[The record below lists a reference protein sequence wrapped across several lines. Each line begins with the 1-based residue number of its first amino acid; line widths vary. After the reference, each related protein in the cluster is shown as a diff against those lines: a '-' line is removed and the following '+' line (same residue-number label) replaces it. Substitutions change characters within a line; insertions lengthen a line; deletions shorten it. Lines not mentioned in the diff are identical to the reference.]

1 MRDPSRVRVSGPLAC
16 YADGFCGELA
26 EGGYSRG
33 AAAVQLQVMGHLSGW
48 LARRGL
54 DGSGLTA
61 AVVDAYLAERRSTG
75 CASHWSRRALAPL
88 LGFLQQRD
96 VAPVPGTSGPEAGP
110 VEALLGRYARWLA
123 SERGLA
129 ETTIQRNVG
138 LVRPLVAGLRRADR
152 VELEHLAAGDVTAFV
167 VAQRQDVCGGTPPRM
182 VTALRSLLRFLHV
195 EGFIDQPLVS
205 AVPPVATWKLAGLP
219 QALQA
224 DQVAALLGSCD
235 PATVVGRRDLAIL
248 QVLVRLGL
256 RAGEAAALRLDDID
270 WRRGEL
276 TVCGKG
282 NRHDRL
288 PLPAD
293 VGQAIVAYL
302 IASRRPTT
310 SAGIGRAGREVF
322 VTVKAPQRALT
333 RGAVTQVV
341 ARGAVTQVV
350 ARGAVTQVVARGAV
364 TQVVAR
370 AARRADLGPI
380 YAHRLRHTAATGM
393 LRAGGSLTE
402 IGQVLRHRHTLT
414 TAIYAKVDIEALRL
428 LARPWPTT
436 PGAA

>member
-16 YADGFCGELA
+16 YADGFRGELA
-26 EGGYSRG
+26 ERGYSRG

-123 SERGLA
+123 TERGLA

-138 LVRPLVAGLRRADR
+138 LVRPFVARLRRADR
-152 VELEHLAAGDVTAFV
+152 VELEHLGAGDVTAFV
-167 VAQRQDVCGGTPPRM
+167 VAQCQDVRGGTPPRM

-195 EGFIDQPLVS
+195 EGFINQPLVT

-219 QALQA
+219 EALQA

-302 IASRRPTT
+302 IASRRSTT
-310 SAGIGRAGREVF
+310 GAGIGTGREVF
-322 VTVKAPQRALT
+322 VTVKAPRSALT

-341 ARGAVTQVV
+341 ARA
-350 ARGAVTQVVARGAV
+350 AY
-364 TQVVAR
+364 R
-370 AARRADLGPI
+370 AGLGPI

>member
-16 YADGFCGELA
+16 YADGFRGELA
-26 EGGYSRG
+26 ERGYSRG

-48 LARRGL
+48 LAHRGL

-61 AVVDAYLAERRSTG
+61 AVADAYLAERRSMG

-138 LVRPLVAGLRRADR
+138 LVRPFVARLRRADR
-152 VELEHLAAGDVTAFV
+152 VELEHLGAGDVTAFV
-167 VAQRQDVCGGTPPRM
+167 VAQCQDVRGGTPPRM

-195 EGFIDQPLVS
+195 EGFINQPLVT

-219 QALQA
+219 EALQA

-293 VGQAIVAYL
+293 VGQAIVAWL
-302 IASRRPTT
+302 TAGRPEAT
-310 SAGIGRAGREVF
+310 AAGREVF
-322 VTVKAPQRALT
+322 MRVKAPHEALT

-341 ARGAVTQVV
+341 ARAGM
-350 ARGAVTQVVARGAV
+350 
-364 TQVVAR
+364 R
-370 AARRADLGPI
+370 AGLGPI

-393 LRAGGSLTE
+393 LRAGGSLPE
-402 IGQVLRHRHTLT
+402 IGQVLRHRHALT
-414 TAIYAKVDIEALRL
+414 TAIYAKVDLDALRP
-428 LARPWPTT
+428 LARRWPG
-436 PGAA
+436 GAA

>member
-1 MRDPSRVRVSGPLAC
+1 MRDPSRVRVAGPLAC
-16 YADGFCGELA
+16 YADGFRGEVA
-26 EGGYSRG
+26 ERGYSRG
-33 AAAVQLQVMGHLSGW
+33 AAAVQLQVMGDLSGW

-88 LGFLQQRD
+88 LGFLQQRN

-123 SERGLA
+123 TERGLA

-138 LVRPLVAGLRRADR
+138 LVRPFVAGLRRADR
-152 VELEHLAAGDVTAFV
+152 VELEHLGAGDVTAFV
-167 VAQRQDVCGGTPPRM
+167 VAQCQDVRGGTPPRM

-195 EGFIDQPLVS
+195 EGFINQPLVT

-219 QALQA
+219 EALQA

-310 SAGIGRAGREVF
+310 GAGIGTGREVF
-322 VTVKAPQRALT
+322 VTVKAPRRALT
-333 RGAVTQVV
+333 
-341 ARGAVTQVV
+341 
-350 ARGAVTQVVARGAV
+350 RGAV

-370 AARRADLGPI
+370 AARRAGLGPI

-414 TAIYAKVDIEALRL
+414 TAIYANPRELHQTGENLQVAC
-428 LARPWPTT
+428 
-436 PGAA
+436 

>member
-16 YADGFCGELA
+16 YADGFRGELA
-26 EGGYSRG
+26 ERGYSRG

-61 AVVDAYLAERRSTG
+61 AVVDAYLAERRGTG

-88 LGFLQQRD
+88 LGFLRRRD
-96 VAPVPGTSGPEAGP
+96 VAPVLGTSGPEAGP

-129 ETTIQRNVG
+129 ETTIRRNVG
-138 LVRPLVAGLRRADR
+138 LVRPFVAGLRRADR
-152 VELEHLAAGDVTAFV
+152 VELEHLGAGDVTAFV
-167 VAQRQDVCGGTPPRM
+167 VAQCQDVRGGTPPRM

-195 EGFIDQPLVS
+195 EGLIDQPLAA

-276 TVCGKG
+276 TVRGKG

-302 IASRRPTT
+302 TASRRPTT
-310 SAGIGRAGREVF
+310 DPGIDGGSGWGIGAGRAVF

-341 ARGAVTQVV
+341 AR
-350 ARGAVTQVVARGAV
+350 
-364 TQVVAR
+364 
-370 AARRADLGPI
+370 AARRAGFGPI

-414 TAIYAKVDIEALRL
+414 TAIYAKVNIEALRG
-428 LARPWPTT
+428 LARPWPG
-436 PGAA
+436 GAA